1 MLLLRLLSLV
11 LLWCCAP
18 AAAQLQLADSQ
29 QRVDAWP
36 QVTML
41 ADPGMQMT
49 LADVRAAA
57 GRFEPPR
64 SAYATLGLRRDAV
77 WLRLP
82 LQLDARSDGRWILAI
97 DYAVLNRVDV
107 HLVGADGTLRQHA
120 LLGNLQPHSQRSLP
134 GRAHAVALELAPGQV
149 AELYLRVET
158 QGAMVLPITLN
169 KLSAFHAAA
178 LDEQLLQGLLTG
190 LGGWLL
196 LYSLMQ
202 AATLRERL
210 FLRYAM
216 LISGSILFSIYQFG
230 IGAQYLWPG
239 NHWIELHAGG
249 LAALVASA
257 GTFLFVEK
265 ALAPHPRRWFSPL
278 MKIGCVLLLLVAA
291 AYALDWIHVHQVSSV
306 IGTLG
311 LAPALLGVPGAMARA
326 RRGDPVGW
334 TLLAAWIGYFVSTAV
349 MVAMIKGQVGVNF
362 WTLHSFQLGA
372 TLDMLL
378 FMRVIGLR
386 MKAVHTAAQSA
397 RKERDSLVSMAQT
410 DPLTGL
416 PNRRGLDETLA
427 AALPHCTPQKL
438 LAVYVL
444 DLDGFKQVND
454 RHGHAAG
461 DEMLVAVGRRLKNSL
476 RATDVVARLGGDEF
490 VIVVSGLLDDRQA
503 LEVGSH
509 VLAAFDEPF
518 RLSHD
523 RVCSV
528 GLTIGYVLVPLDG
541 LDPALLLKRADA
553 AMYAG
558 KQGGKRCVRRAEPL
572 AA

>member
-1 MLLLRLLSLV
+1 LLRLLSL
-11 LLWCCAP
+11 LLLLCCAP
-18 AAAQLQLADSQ
+18 AAAQLQLVDAQ
-29 QRVDAWP
+29 PRVDAWP

-41 ADPGMQMT
+41 ADPGNQML

-64 SAYATLGLRRDAV
+64 LAYSTLGLRKDAV

-82 LQLDARSDGRWILAI
+82 LQVDARSDGRWILAI
-97 DYAVLNRVDV
+97 DYSVLNRVDV
-107 HLVGADGTLRQHA
+107 HLIGADGSVRQQA
-120 LLGNLQPHSQRSLP
+120 VLGNLQPYAQRPLP
-134 GRAHAVALELAPGQV
+134 GRTHAVQLELVPGER

-158 QGAMVLPITLN
+158 LGGMVLPISLS
-169 KLSAFHAAA
+169 KLGAFHAQA
-178 LDEQLLQGLLTG
+178 LDEQLLQGLLSG
-190 LGGWLL
+190 LGVWLL

-202 AATLRERL
+202 WATLREPL
-210 FLRYAM
+210 FLKYAM

-230 IGAQYLWPG
+230 IGAQYLWTG
-239 NHWIELHAGG
+239 NTWIELHAGG
-249 LAALVASA
+249 LTALVASA
-257 GTFLFVEK
+257 GTFLFVEQ

-278 MKIGCVLLLLVAA
+278 MKIGCALLMLTAV
-291 AYALDWIHVHQVSSV
+291 AYALDWIHVHQVSNV

-311 LAPALLGVPGAMARA
+311 LAPAVLGMPGAISRA

-334 TLLAAWIGYFVSTAV
+334 TLLVAWIGYFVSTAV
-349 MVAMIKGQVGVNF
+349 MVGLIKGRVDLNF

-397 RKERDSLVSMAQT
+397 RRERDSLVTLAQT

-416 PNRRGLDETLA
+416 ANRRGLDEMLA
-427 AALPHCTPQKL
+427 AALPNCTPQKL

-454 RHGHAAG
+454 RYGHDTG

-476 RATDVVARLGGDEF
+476 RTTDVVARVGGDEF
-490 VIVVSGLLDDRQA
+490 VIVVTGLHDDRQA

-509 VLAAFDEPF
+509 VLAAFEEPF
-518 RLSHD
+518 MLSHG
-523 RVCSV
+523 RICSV
-528 GLTIGYVLVPLDG
+528 GLTIGYALVPPDG
-541 LDPALLLKRADA
+541 DDAAALLKRADA

-558 KQGGKRCVRRAEPL
+558 KQGGKRCVRRAEPI